1 MIFAMVGLLQ
11 DAPGF
16 DAGAGRILVQRS
28 EAIAALFATGAL
40 SLSLLIALAMLS
52 VEVLRAPGLAL

>member
-1 MIFAMVGLLQ
+1 MIGLLQ

-16 DAGAGRILVQRS
+16 DAGAGRMLAQRS
-28 EAIAALFATGAL
+28 EAIAALFTTGAL